1 MQPIAPDDSGRD
13 TRAWVAF
20 GLAGLL
26 GIVAAAMT
34 FPADFLFP
42 VAGSAWAPIGD
53 AAQHAIAQ
61 RYFIN
66 EPWGWPLLM
75 AKTLNT
81 PDGVNI
87 AFADGIPLLALL
99 LKVLAPVLP
108 AGFHGIGLWYGI
120 ACVAQPIAAVWALRG
135 TGERRLLPAL
145 GVALAAL
152 AMPAWLARYGHAAL
166 TGHFLLL
173 LALGFHLRLVRGQT
187 PALWTGTALS
197 LVATL
202 LVHPY
207 LAAMALAVIGAVPLT
222 LLLRGDRGWL
232 KAAVWTAGSFGA
244 VLLTMAVLGYLGAA
258 GDGGFGQFAMNL
270 LSPVWPYRSFLLP
283 GLATTEIDATGH
295 GGWEGY
301 NYLGLGLLLALLLG
315 LVLRGPAAIALLRRH
330 GGLTLALLAL
340 TLLALSHRVGVGN
353 MIVLD
358 LGQAPGVMEQFR
370 ASGRFFW
377 PVAYAL
383 LLAACVL
390 LARIHPAL
398 VLLMGLVQAVDAIPN
413 RLALAAWA
421 ATRPPW
427 TLDAP
432 ALRAAM
438 AKADRLTLLPSWP
451 CIPRDAL
458 PAFRHAH
465 DALALASERGLPVST
480 MQLARWRVR
489 PVCDDAALAASP
501 LAPGELRLILPFARQ
516 AALKL
521 VPDAASLCR
530 PIGEAVACFR
540 PPDLRSVADRS
551 AGAARPGTAAG
562 PLSR

>member
-1 MQPIAPDDSGRD
+1 MQPAIPHDSGRD
-13 TRAWVAF
+13 IRAWVAF
-20 GLAGLL
+20 ALAGLL
-26 GIVAAAMT
+26 GIVTAATT
-34 FPADFLFP
+34 FSAEFLLP
-42 VAGSAWAPIGD
+42 VAGSTWAPIGD
-53 AAQHAIAQ
+53 AAQHTIAQ

-99 LKVLAPVLP
+99 LKLLAPLLP
-108 AGFHGIGLWYGI
+108 PGFHGIGLWYAI
-120 ACVAQPIAAVWALRG
+120 ACVAQPVAAVWALRG
-135 TGERRLLPAL
+135 AGERRLLPAL

-173 LALGFHLRLVRGQT
+173 LALGFTLRLAGGQT
-187 PALWTGTALS
+187 PALWTGAALS

-207 LAAMALAVIGAVPLT
+207 LAAMALALIGAVPLT
-222 LLLRGDRGWL
+222 LLLRGDQGWP
-232 KAAVWTAGSFGA
+232 KAATWTAGSLGA
-244 VLLTMAVLGYLGAA
+244 VLLTMAALGYLGAA

-283 GLATTEIDATGH
+283 GLATTEIDATSH

-301 NYLGLGLLLALLLG
+301 NYLGLGLLLGLLVG
-315 LVLRGPAAIALLRRH
+315 LVLRGADAAALLRRH
-330 GGLTLALLAL
+330 GGLVLALLGL
-340 TLLALSHRVGVGN
+340 TLLALSHRVGLGGT
-353 MIVLD
+353 IVLD
-358 LGQAPGVMEQFR
+358 LGQAPGFMEQFR

-398 VLLMGLVQAVDAIPN
+398 VLAMGLVQFVDAIPN
-413 RLALAAWA
+413 RAALAAWA
-421 ATRPPW
+421 ATRPAW

-432 ALRAAM
+432 ALRTAM
-438 AKADRLTLLPSWP
+438 AQADRLTLLPSWP

-458 PAFRHAH
+458 PAFREAH
-465 DALALASERGLPVST
+465 DALSLASERALPIST

-489 PVCDDAALAASP
+489 PGCDDAGLAAAP
-501 LAPGELRLILPFARQ
+501 LAPGELRLILPFAR
-516 AALKL
+516 ATALPL
-521 VPDAASLCR
+521 VPDAETLCR
-530 PIGEAVACFR
+530 PIGEAITCFR
-540 PPDLRSVADRS
+540 PAADRS
-551 AGAARPGTAAG
+551 AGGAPPDRAAG
-562 PLSR
+562 PSSR